1 MNLTIIIPVRNEEE
15 SNLGFIS
22 LLRKYFEVIIVD
34 DGSDV
39 PVSNSSFR
47 REKSKGYGNAIK
59 WGIRHAKTKYVGIID
74 ADCQYDPNDLFM
86 LYERLKDEDMVI
98 GRRICHQG
106 GVLRFLGRLGLK
118 LVASLLSWH
127 IIPDLNSGIRIFKR
141 DLAKRYA
148 SLLCDTFSFT
158 TSLTLCFLLDG
169 LKVKWYPVSFSARK
183 GNKSTVKTLRHGL
196 ITLYQIIWLTIGLR
210 TRSLRKWL
218 RG

>member
-1 MNLTIIIPVRNEEE
+1 MSLTIIVPIRNEE
-15 SNLGFIS
+15 GDFQFIS
-22 LLRKYFEVIIVD
+22 FLRGFFEVIVVD

-39 PVSNSSFR
+39 PVPNSTFR
-47 REKSKGYGNAIK
+47 RKKSKGYGNAIK

-74 ADCQYDPNDLFM
+74 ADAQYDPNDLIM

-118 LVASLLSWH
+118 LVASTLSWH
-127 IIPDLNSGIRIFKR
+127 IIPDLNSGVRIFKR
-141 DLAKRYA
+141 NLALRYA

-183 GNKSTVKTLRHGL
+183 GTKSTLKTLRHGL

-210 TRSLRKWL
+210 TRNLRKWL
-218 RG
+218 RK